1 MGVYRG
7 SGAVGITFHGAAL
20 LEPRSATLAEEIGL
34 DPCIRIFDDAIER
47 IDFHMTVD
55 NHPDTIAG
63 PEDGVQ
69 IVRDHDNGEPQLL
82 LQIQYQL
89 IELSGADRIQAGG

>member
-1 MGVYRG
+1 MALYA
-7 SGAVGITFHGAAL
+7 SLLTLLEPLGAAL
-20 LEPRSATLAEEIGL
+20 AVEIRLNPR
-34 DPCIRIFDDAIER
+34 IRIFDDAIER

-69 IVRDHDNGEPQLL
+69 IVRDHDNGEPQFLL
-82 LQIQYQL
+82 
-89 IELSGADRIQAGG
+89 